1 MTEGSVR
8 ERYGD
13 FVAERIKEREQQQ
26 LDFYSI
32 LSLLA
37 NTTSVGSSFYTY
49 SRGTQLE
56 FKIKISI

>member
-26 LDFYSI
+26 LDFYSNSISAGKYYQRGI
-32 LSLLA
+32 LILYL
-37 NTTSVGSSFYTY
+37 
-49 SRGTQLE
+49 
-56 FKIKISI
+56 FKGYPTRI